1 MLQPTNGQTAAS
13 LLVQPLNLPAPPPP
27 AAEPRHSSAHFKT
40 PRSLASSSNEADDEW
55 SASDPV
61 SMGPYSASQQYE
73 GEDARPTSTK
83 ELRGF
88 YIYSWA
94 SEVFVVC
101 GMGSFIPITLE
112 QLARERGVLASDP
125 SKPCTAG
132 LEVAP
137 VLGNSTS
144 IMYARKPPGA
154 DANQC
159 IVTILGTDINT
170 ASFAMYTFSISVL
183 LQSLLI
189 ISMSGAADHGHYR
202 KTLLLIFASVGSI
215 STMFFLPTVPEVLLL
230 GSLFAVFANTC
241 FGAGGVLLNSF
252 LPLLVRHHPELQLEE
267 SSADANFEYEED
279 QPDISSQDDS
289 RLIDSTSSLLASA
302 DPVMKAY
309 SPSLASVTSEELRL
323 SSRISSYG
331 VGIGY
336 LASLIVQALA
346 ITIVMLMGS
355 TLFSLR
361 LVVFMIGAWWLVF
374 TIPAAFWLR
383 PRPGPPMH
391 LDAHMSRWSSGL
403 AYVAYSWKSLGK
415 SLYHARQLR
424 DVMLFLGAWFMLSDG
439 IATISGTA
447 ILFAKTSLEMKPA
460 ALALINIVVTM
471 SGIIGAFAWSKLSS
485 VMHLKPI
492 QTIFLCVCILELIP
506 MYGLLGYLPP
516 VKSLGFLGLQQ
527 AWEMYPLGAI
537 YGFVLGGIS
546 SFCRSL
552 FGELIPPGFEA
563 AFYALYAITD
573 KGSSV
578 FGPAIVGAIID
589 ATGEIRPAFW
599 FLVAL
604 IGVPLPIML
613 LVNVERGKKDGIAM
627 AQRLEGKASREDL
640 ARPEDEPEEEIQ
652 IVDSEVNGAEDNRT
666 RPRDGQDQQ
675 TVSQP

>member
-1 MLQPTNGQTAAS
+1 
-13 LLVQPLNLPAPPPP
+13 
-27 AAEPRHSSAHFKT
+27 
-40 PRSLASSSNEADDEW
+40 
-55 SASDPV
+55 
-61 SMGPYSASQQYE
+61 MGLHAGSQQYE
-73 GEDARPTSTK
+73 GEDARPTSKK

-88 YIYSWA
+88 YIYGWA

-112 QLARERGVLASDP
+112 QLARERGVLASDRTT
-125 SKPCTAG
+125 PCTAG
-132 LEVAP
+132 LEMP
-137 VLGNSTS
+137 
-144 IMYARKPPGA
+144 PPGFNVTSSGLRYSRRSPA
-154 DANQC
+154 SDANQC

-183 LQSLLI
+183 VQALLI

-202 KTLLLIFASVGSI
+202 KTLLLIFATIGSI
-215 STMFFLPTVPEVLLL
+215 ATMCFLPTVPQVILL
-230 GSLFAVFANTC
+230 GALFAIVANTC

-252 LPLLVRHHPELQLEE
+252 LPLLVRHHPELQLE
-267 SSADANFEYEED
+267 DASGDTSLEYEEAQED
-279 QPDISSQDDS
+279 SMTQDDS
-289 RLIDSTSSLLASA
+289 RLIDSTSALLPSA
-302 DPVMKAY
+302 EPVMKAY
-309 SPSLASVTSEELRL
+309 SPSIASVTSEELRL

-346 ITIVMLMGS
+346 ITIVKMMGS

-361 LVVFMIGAWWLVF
+361 LVVFVIGVWWLTF

-383 PRPGPPMH
+383 PRPGPVLH
-391 LDAHMSRWSSGL
+391 LDPNMSKWSSGF
-403 AYVAYSWKSLGK
+403 AYIAYSWKSLGK
-415 SLYHARQLR
+415 SLYHARQLK
-424 DVMLFLGAWFMLSDG
+424 DVVLFLGAWFLLSDG

-460 ALALINIVVTM
+460 ALALINIVVTL
-471 SGIIGAFAWSKLSS
+471 SGIIGAFAWSKLSAL
-485 VMHLKPI
+485 MNLKPI
-492 QTIFLCVCILELIP
+492 QTIFLCICILELIP
-506 MYGLLGYLPP
+506 TYGLLGYLPP
-516 VKSLGFLGLQQ
+516 VKALGFLGLQQ

-537 YGFVLGGIS
+537 YGFVLGGLS

-578 FGPAIVGAIID
+578 FGPAVVGAIID

-604 IGVPLPIML
+604 IGVPLPIILM
-613 LVNVERGKKDGIAM
+613 VDVERGKKDGIAM
-627 AQRLEGKASREDL
+627 AQKLEGKTTAQEET
-640 ARPEDEPEEEIQ
+640 AQPEDEEIRLVDEEA
-652 IVDSEVNGAEDNRT
+652 NGSSEDNRA
-666 RPRDGQDQQ
+666 RPRDGRDQE
-675 TVSQP
+675 

>member
-1 MLQPTNGQTAAS
+1 
-13 LLVQPLNLPAPPPP
+13 
-27 AAEPRHSSAHFKT
+27 
-40 PRSLASSSNEADDEW
+40 
-55 SASDPV
+55 
-61 SMGPYSASQQYE
+61 MGLHPGSQQYE
-73 GEDARPTSTK
+73 GEDTRPTSKK

-88 YIYSWA
+88 YIYGWA

-125 SKPCTAG
+125 TKPCTAG
-132 LEVAP
+132 LEVSP
-137 VLGNSTS
+137 PGFNPTIGDMML
-144 IMYARKPPGA
+144 ARKPPGA

-159 IVTILGTDINT
+159 IITIFGAEINT

-183 LQSLLI
+183 IQSLLI

-202 KTLLLIFASVGSI
+202 KTFLLIFASMGSI
-215 STMFFLPTVPEVLLL
+215 ATMCFLPTVPQVILL
-230 GSLFAVFANTC
+230 GSLFAIVANTC

-267 SSADANFEYEED
+267 PSGNTGLEYEEGQED
-279 QPDISSQDDS
+279 GPTQDDS
-289 RLIDSTSSLLASA
+289 RLIDSTSALLPSA
-302 DPVMKAY
+302 EPVMKAY
-309 SPSLASVTSEELRL
+309 SPSIASVTSEELRL

-336 LASLIVQALA
+336 LASLIVQALG
-346 ITIVMLMGS
+346 ITIVKMMGS
-355 TLFSLR
+355 TLLSLR
-361 LVVFMIGAWWLVF
+361 LTVFVIGAWWFTF

-383 PRPGPPMH
+383 PRPGPTLR
-391 LDAHMSRWSSGL
+391 LDPNMSKWSSGF
-403 AYVAYSWKSLGK
+403 AYIAYSWKSLGK

-424 DVMLFLGAWFMLSDG
+424 DVILFLAAWFMLSDG

-460 ALALINIVVTM
+460 ALALINIVVTL
-471 SGIIGAFAWSKLSS
+471 SGIIGAFSWSTLSS
-485 VMHLKPI
+485 LMNLKPI
-492 QTIFLCVCILELIP
+492 QTIFLCICILELIP
-506 MYGLLGYLPP
+506 IYGLLGYLPP

-527 AWEMYPLGAI
+527 PWEMYPLGAI
-537 YGFVLGGIS
+537 YGFVLGGLS

-589 ATGEIRPAFW
+589 GTGEIRPAFW

-613 LVNVERGKKDGIAM
+613 MVNVERGKKDGIAM
-627 AQRLEGKASREDL
+627 AQRLEGKTPREEH
-640 ARPEDEPEEEIQ
+640 AQAEDEEIRLVDEEA
-652 IVDSEVNGAEDNRT
+652 NGSSEDNRA
-666 RPRDGQDQQ
+666 RPRDGGEDAE
-675 TVSQP
+675 